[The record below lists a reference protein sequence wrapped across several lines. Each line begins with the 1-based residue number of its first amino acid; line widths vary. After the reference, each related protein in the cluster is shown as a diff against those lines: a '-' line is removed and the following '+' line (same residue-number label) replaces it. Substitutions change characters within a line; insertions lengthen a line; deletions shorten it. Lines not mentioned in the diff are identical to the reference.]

1 MAMTVES
8 DGNDKAKK
16 KKLGWS
22 FWLKRTD
29 GYHEK
34 TRIGKDTFFIRFDT
48 YQRGK
53 KIFAVLY
60 PDLHT
65 SESFQAIG
73 SLRNLQVSR
82 FAYSFL
88 TSRSVNLKSR

>member
-1 MAMTVES
+1 MDITK
-8 DGNDKAKK
+8 NQN
-16 KKLGWS
+16 W
-22 FWLKRTD
+22 KR
-29 GYHEK
+29 H
-34 TRIGKDTFFIRFDT
+34 FFLFDSEVDT

-88 TSRSVNLKSR
+88 TSRSVNLKSRQGLKYIA

>member
-1 MAMTVES
+1 MDIMK
-8 DGNDKAKK
+8 NQNWKM
-16 KKLGWS
+16 
-22 FWLKRTD
+22 
-29 GYHEK
+29 EK
-34 TRIGKDTFFIRFDT
+34 TLFLFDST
-48 YQRGK
+48 HTKEEK

-88 TSRSVNLKSR
+88 TSRSVNLKSRQGLKYIA